1 MLIDECQSQQMERV
15 VLYPQDAK
23 QKEMRY
29 VADVARAHESGCRL
43 QGLFEAVLLDM
54 PIHRWEL
61 SKLEEYPAVIQQYP
75 LKHSQKCK

>member
-29 VADVARAHESGCRL
+29 VAHAHESGCML
-43 QGLFEAVLLDM
+43 LSLLEAALLDM

-61 SKLEEYPAVIQQYP
+61 SKLEGYRAIIQQYP
-75 LKHSQKCK
+75 LKHFQKCK